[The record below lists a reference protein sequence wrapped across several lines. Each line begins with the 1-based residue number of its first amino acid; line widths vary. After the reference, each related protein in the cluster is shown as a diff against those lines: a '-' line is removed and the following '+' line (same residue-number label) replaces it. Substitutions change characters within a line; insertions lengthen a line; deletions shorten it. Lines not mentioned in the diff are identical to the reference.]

1 MAWKGSTLYTPWCA
15 CSFRYHPK
23 QAIPGNCQE
32 FGARRLSAVQSCDN
46 WMSFSPSPA
55 PRCCFS
61 SHLACP
67 PCPRNRWH
75 PPPLSTSPMVH
86 LSLSCREKKATGIFI
101 NKPGHF
107 PACLMSLREKGAAV
121 FTLLGL
127 FCNKNLARICRK
139 SCGGGSD
146 RYFRQS
152 LVKLAAE
159 FCV

>member
-1 MAWKGSTLYTPWCA
+1 MQ
-15 CSFRYHPK
+15 FRAVTIECHSAPV
-23 QAIPGNCQE
+23 QLPGAVLVRTWPVLPVPETGAI
-32 FGARRLSAVQSCDN
+32 
-46 WMSFSPSPA
+46 
-55 PRCCFS
+55 
-61 SHLACP
+61 HL
-67 PCPRNRWH
+67 
-75 PPPLSTSPMVH
+75 
-86 LSLSCREKKATGIFI
+86 LSLPLLWSICLCPAGKKKATGIFI